1 VSYMRGACYIWR
13 DDERVHVWA
22 EDGDDG
28 WHDSGWAEG
37 PKHAPLLPSAQ
48 HGGASGVG
56 LRQEIADAYVVMRL
70 AELVAEQRIGAVVE
84 AAVVTFGGNGG
95 CLALQKLAAALVGTL
110 ESMGSDPSAAEIRRL
125 WGKTDRE

>member
-22 EDGDDG
+22 EDGGDG
-28 WHDSGWAEG
+28 WHDSSWAEG
-37 PKHAPLLPSAQ
+37 LKHAPLPPAQ
-48 HGGASGVG
+48 NGEASGVG

-84 AAVVTFGGNGG
+84 AAVAMCGGNGG
-95 CLALQKLAAALVGTL
+95 CLALQKLAAALVDKL
-110 ESMGSDPSAAEIRRL
+110 EPIGSDSSAAELRKL
-125 WGKTDRE
+125 WSKTDSD